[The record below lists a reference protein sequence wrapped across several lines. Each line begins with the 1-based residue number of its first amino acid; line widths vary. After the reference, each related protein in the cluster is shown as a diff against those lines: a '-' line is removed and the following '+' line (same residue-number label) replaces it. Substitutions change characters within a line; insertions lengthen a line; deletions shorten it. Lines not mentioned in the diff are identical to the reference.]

1 MDAFNAHAMDPERY
15 VSYYQNQAGGIMPGY
30 AGSPAMY
37 GAGFGGIFRNLFR
50 MAIPLFKRG
59 FSIAKPHL
67 KTAAKNIVS
76 DIVSNGLTHAMRYNQ
91 DGSGMLVM
99 ARKSVKR
106 PPGKRRGRPA
116 KKTKRE
122 LKKCIDSKR
131 KRKGKQTKRTPRRK
145 ATSTIF

>member
-1 MDAFNAHAMDPERY
+1 
-15 VSYYQNQAGGIMPGY
+15 MPGY

-37 GAGFGGIFRNLFR
+37 GAGFARIFRNLFR
-50 MAIPLFKRG
+50 MAIPLFKTG
-59 FSIAKPHL
+59 FKIAKPHL

-76 DIVSNGLTHAMRYNQ
+76 DIVSNGLTHVMLSNQ

-106 PPGKRRGRPA
+106 SPGKRRGRPA

-131 KRKGKQTKRTPRRK
+131 KRKGKQTK
-145 ATSTIF
+145 

>member
-1 MDAFNAHAMDPERY
+1 MESFNMHAMDPERY
-15 VSYYQNQAGGIMPGY
+15 VSYYQNQAGGVMPGY

-50 MAIPLFKRG
+50 MAIPLFRRG
-59 FSIAKPHL
+59 YSIAKPHL
-67 KTAAKNIVS
+67 KTAAKNIVR
-76 DIVSNGLTHAMRYNQ
+76 DIVSHGVTRVIRGNQ
-91 DGSGMLVM
+91 DGSGMMVM

-122 LKKCIDSKR
+122 TKKHIVSKGKR
-131 KRKGKQTKRTPRRK
+131 KEKQTTL
-145 ATSTIF
+145 